1 VPISVDGRLWGV
13 MLVAHGNRPLPPDT
27 EVRLSGFTDLVATA
41 TANAH
46 ARVEL
51 RDFAREQA
59 ALRRVATLVAR
70 GASPEG
76 TVRRGHR

>member
-27 EVRLSGFTDLVATA
+27 EVRLSGFTDL
-41 TANAH
+41 
-46 ARVEL
+46 
-51 RDFAREQA
+51 AREQA